1 MHVTC
6 IAIAICICYSDNVR
20 VRRTTSEKLKHKPTF
35 SAYRQYSR
43 EIYNRYKLLIP
54 KLNDLQ
60 IQKRKVKLVYD
71 KLCIDG
77 KPYEFTPH
85 QASPPHMPG
94 QSIKSKMLN
103 PNFELL
109 IKKNDILIFA
119 EIKTVE
125 FDHLPDEYTFL
136 AKHRKKVNR
145 KSGGNFIIFKKY
157 LSTNMNI
164 VQSESEY
171 VWWI

>member
-1 MHVTC
+1 MKDAC
-6 IAIAICICYSDNVR
+6 NIAICICYSDNVR
-20 VRRTTSEKLKHKPTF
+20 VRRTTSEKLKRKPTF

-71 KLCIDG
+71 KLCIDS

-85 QASPPHMPG
+85 QAPPPHIPG
-94 QSIKSKMLN
+94 QRNNVCSIKSKMLN
-103 PNFELL
+103 PDFELL
-109 IKKNDILIFA
+109 IKKMIFLIFA

-125 FDHLPDEYTFL
+125 FDHLPDEYTFF
-136 AKHRKKVNR
+136 AKHCYY
-145 KSGGNFIIFKKY
+145 I
-157 LSTNMNI
+157 
-164 VQSESEY
+164 
-171 VWWI
+171 